1 MRLSADDARSL
12 ADRAAHITPADAA
25 EAVVTSGDSALT
37 RFAGNR
43 IHQNVA
49 ESDTQLTIRA
59 VLGQR
64 VGVAATN
71 RLDDDSL
78 ARCAAAAVEAARHA
92 PDDPD
97 FPGLPSGESG
107 VLPGRDTASVRA
119 FDASRRAEAA
129 AAIIAPSAAAGL
141 TAAGTVARNLYT
153 LAVANTLGVSRATE
167 AGDVR
172 ATVLPMGESGG
183 SGWAS
188 WLGADT
194 SAFDASAMG
203 ERAAAIAARAASP
216 GTLDPG
222 TYTVVLAPEAVSDV
236 LDFMGY
242 LGFGAKSFAEQG
254 SFLAGHL
261 DEQLVDPRISIADD
275 ALGGETIGLGIDFEG
290 QLRQPVP
297 LIEQG
302 VARGFVTDSYFAAK
316 LRRPNTGHALP
327 SPNPYGPLPLNLAM
341 AAGDTTEADMIAS
354 VEQGVYVTRFHYVNV
369 EDPMKLVLTGMTRD
383 GTFMIENGRLT
394 RPLKNLRFTQGVLDA
409 LSHVG
414 AIGSER
420 VLVGPGEGGATLVPA
435 LLLEQWAFT
444 GQTG

>member
-1 MRLSADDARSL
+1 MRLSAHDARTL

-59 VLGQR
+59 VLGKR
-64 VGVAATN
+64 TGVAATN

-78 ARCAAAAVEAARHA
+78 ARCAAEAVEAARHA
-92 PDDPD
+92 PEDPD
-97 FPGLPSGESG
+97 FPGLPSGEAD
-107 VLPGRDTASVRA
+107 VVPGRDTASVRA
-119 FDASRRAEAA
+119 FDAGRRAEAA
-129 AAIIAPSAAAGL
+129 SAIIAPSAAAGL

-194 SAFDASAMG
+194 ACFDASAMG
-203 ERAAAIAARAASP
+203 ERAAAIAARTASP
-216 GTLDPG
+216 GALDPG
-222 TYTVVLAPEAVSDV
+222 TYTVVLAPEAVSDI

-242 LGFGAKSFAEQG
+242 LGFGAKSFAEEG

-261 DEQLVDPRISIADD
+261 GEQLIDPRISITDD
-275 ALGGETIGLGIDFEG
+275 ALGAETIGLGIDFEG
-290 QLRQPVP
+290 QLRQPVS

-316 LRRPNTGHALP
+316 LGRPNTGHALP
-327 SPNPYGPLPLNLAM
+327 SPNPYGPLALNLTM
-341 AAGDTTEADMIAS
+341 AAGDTTEAEMIAS
-354 VEQGVYVTRFHYVNV
+354 VEHGVYVTRFHYVNV

-383 GTFMIENGRLT
+383 GTFMIENGSLT
-394 RPLKNLRFTQGVLDA
+394 RPLKNLRFTQSALEA
-409 LSHVG
+409 LSRVG

>member
-1 MRLSADDARSL
+1 MRLAPEEALELAARAVGL
-12 ADRAAHITPADAA
+12 VPTDAA

-49 ESDTQLTIRA
+49 EIDTQLTVRA
-59 VLGQR
+59 IVGQR
-64 VGVAATN
+64 SGVASTN

-78 ARCAAAAVEAARHA
+78 ARCAAAAAEAARHA
-92 PDDPD
+92 PEDPD
-97 FPGLPSGESG
+97 FPGLPTGDHE
-107 VLPGRDTASVRA
+107 VLPGRDITGIGE
-119 FDASRRAEAA
+119 FDAARRAEAA
-129 AAIIAPSAAAGL
+129 SAIIAPSAAAGL
-141 TAAGTVARNLYT
+141 VAAGTVARNLYT
-153 LAVANTLGVSRATE
+153 LAVANTLGVARATE

-188 WLGADT
+188 WLGADPRT
-194 SAFDASAMG
+194 FDPAALG
-203 ERAAAIAARAASP
+203 ERAAGIAARSASP
-216 GTLDPG
+216 GALDPG
-222 TYTVVLAPEAVSDV
+222 TYTVVLAPEAVSDI

-242 LGFGAKSFAEQG
+242 LGLGAKSVTEG
-254 SFLAGHL
+254 SSFLAGHL
-261 DEQLVDPRISIADD
+261 GEQLVDPHVTITDD
-275 ALGGETIGLGIDFEG
+275 ALGADTIGLGIDFEG
-290 QLRQPVP
+290 QLRRPTP
-297 LIEQG
+297 LIEAG
-302 VARGFVTDSYFAAK
+302 VARGYVTDSYFSAK
-316 LRRPNTGHALP
+316 LGVPNTGHALP

-341 AAGDTTEADMIAS
+341 AAGDASDAEMIAS
-354 VEQGVYVTRFHYVNV
+354 VERGVYITRFHYVNV

-383 GTFMIENGRLT
+383 GTFMIENGQLT
-394 RPLKNLRFTQGVLDA
+394 RPLKNLRFTQGALEA

-435 LLLEQWAFT
+435 LMLEQWAFT

>member
-1 MRLSADDARSL
+1 
-12 ADRAAHITPADAA
+12 
-25 EAVVTSGDSALT
+25 
-37 RFAGNR
+37 
-43 IHQNVA
+43 
-49 ESDTQLTIRA
+49 
-59 VLGQR
+59 
-64 VGVAATN
+64 
-71 RLDDDSL
+71 
-78 ARCAAAAVEAARHA
+78 
-92 PDDPD
+92 
-97 FPGLPSGESG
+97 PSGESG

-261 DEQLVDPRISIADD
+261 DERLVDPRITITDD

>member
-49 ESDTQLTIRA
+49 ERDTQLTIRA
-59 VLGQR
+59 VLGKR
-64 VGVAATN
+64 TGVAATN
-71 RLDDDSL
+71 LLDDDSL

-92 PDDPD
+92 PEDPD
-97 FPGLPSGESG
+97 FPGLPSGEAG
-107 VLPGRDTASVRA
+107 VLPGRETAGVTA
-119 FDASRRAEAA
+119 FDAARRAEAA
-129 AAIIAPSAAAGL
+129 AEIIAPSAAAGL
-141 TAAGTVARNLYT
+141 VAAGTVARNLYT

-188 WLGADT
+188 WLGSDT
-194 SAFDASAMG
+194 AAFDATAMG
-203 ERAAAIAARAASP
+203 ERAAEIALRATSP
-216 GTLDPG
+216 GPLDPG
-222 TYTVVLAPEAVSDV
+222 TYTVVLAPEAVSDL

-242 LGFGAKSFAEQG
+242 LGFGAKSFAEEG

-261 DEQLVDPRISIADD
+261 GEQLVDPRISIADD
-275 ALGGETIGLGIDFEG
+275 ALGAETIGLGIDFEG
-290 QLRQPVP
+290 QLRQRVP

-302 VARGFVTDSYFAAK
+302 VARAYVTDSYFAAK
-316 LRRPNTGHALP
+316 LGLHNTGHALP
-327 SPNPYGPLPLNLAM
+327 SPNPYGPLPLNLTM
-341 AAGDTTEADMIAS
+341 SAGDTTEAEMIAS
-354 VEQGVYVTRFHYVNV
+354 VEHGVYVTRFHYVNV
-369 EDPMKLVLTGMTRD
+369 EEPMKLVLTGMTRD

-394 RPLKNLRFTQGVLDA
+394 RPLKNLRFTQSVLEA
-409 LSHVG
+409 FSHLG

-420 VLVGPGEGGATLVPA
+420 VLIGPGEGGATLVPT